1 MRPSI
6 RSSTTQP
13 LHERLDQL
21 LDDPNL
27 RVPVLVGLVMRY
39 RRVRPVLRALT
50 SSDDLDL
57 SPVPCCWR
65 AVGLLVDVG
74 VTRYGNATDGRML
87 HLVGRDGRHIT
98 RLSLEGGPP
107 FSAFDGQGSL
117 DDLCWRLLG
126 LSPPRDRTENRP

>member
-6 RSSTTQP
+6 RPSTTHL

-21 LDDPNL
+21 IGDPNI

-39 RRVRPVLRALT
+39 RRVRPVLRALA
-50 SSDDLDL
+50 SIDDLDL

-74 VTRYGNATDGRML
+74 VTRSGNAINGRML

-98 RLSLEGGPP
+98 RLSLGGGPP
-107 FSAFDGQGSL
+107 FPAFDSQGSL

-126 LSPPRDRTENRP
+126 LSPPQDRPENRP